1 VTTPCAA
8 MQTADTIEQRLS
20 RLSQQKKNLTIGELL
35 TVVRGTDDLRS
46 YAFQWAL
53 CKVGWRL
60 DSESQKFR
68 DFMQVLRT
76 ISRYGSVSAPP
87 AAGTLVSIAAGS
99 DC

>member
-1 VTTPCAA
+1 

-20 RLSQQKKNLTIGELL
+20 RLSQQKKNLTIGDLM
-35 TVVRGTDDLRS
+35 TVVQGSDDLRS

-60 DSESQKFR
+60 DGESQEYR

-87 AAGTLVSIAAGS
+87 AAGTLVSIAAAGTG
-99 DC
+99 C